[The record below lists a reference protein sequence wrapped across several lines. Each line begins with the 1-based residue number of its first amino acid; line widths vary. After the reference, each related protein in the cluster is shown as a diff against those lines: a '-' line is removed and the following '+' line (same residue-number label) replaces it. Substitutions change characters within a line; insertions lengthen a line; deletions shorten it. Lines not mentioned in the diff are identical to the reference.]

1 METDFLGIGGRE
13 SAAREETGG
22 FFFGRQGAQWSFSSM
37 VSGRQPFVFF
47 PAAEE
52 ERGAVNPSGAAA
64 QLTIFYAGSINVFDD
79 VRAEKARAIM
89 LLASNVS
96 RMNLADVPI
105 PAVEPTKVV
114 SSPPISRAQSG
125 SSSNISDDLSSAPTA
140 SATSGGGAAAATL
153 RAVPQARKA
162 SLARFLE
169 KRKERVS
176 SAQPYPSPR
185 NLEGK
190 AAPPPPLPSSKELLW
205 GGGTVDS
212 SDFLSTKLEI

>member
-22 FFFGRQGAQWSFSSM
+22 LGPSILLRETGAQWSFSSM

-79 VRAEKARAIM
+79 ARAIM